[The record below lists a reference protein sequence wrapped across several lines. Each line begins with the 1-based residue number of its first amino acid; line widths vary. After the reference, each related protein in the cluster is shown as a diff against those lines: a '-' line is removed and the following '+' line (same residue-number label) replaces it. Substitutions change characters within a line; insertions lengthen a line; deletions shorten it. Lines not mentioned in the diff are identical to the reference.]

1 MKIKLRIQSLDE
13 WELDGME
20 FECTLPI
27 IRNRTIIFGAYNM
40 NFEITD
46 NIWYQ
51 LPEEYK
57 RKIYNNYRKK
67 VIKNMLV
74 TITNITAYS
83 FNIKFHDKLKDE
95 IIMEEIYVEFDLDE
109 LIAYNEEER
118 ILGYSKL
125 MKDVNYRKE
134 REKNIGKLEQIY
146 NEQSNLNL

>member
-27 IRNRTIIFGAYNM
+27 IRNRTIILGAYNM

-57 RKIYNNYRKK
+57 RKIYKYNSKK
-67 VIKNMLV
+67 
-74 TITNITAYS
+74 
-83 FNIKFHDKLKDE
+83 
-95 IIMEEIYVEFDLDE
+95 
-109 LIAYNEEER
+109 
-118 ILGYSKL
+118 
-125 MKDVNYRKE
+125 
-134 REKNIGKLEQIY
+134 
-146 NEQSNLNL
+146 